1 MYRYPTHLVPTVKM
15 RFEKVRYTPN
25 SRKYCVCV
33 CVCVCVCG
41 CVGVWVGVW
50 VCVGGWVVGCVC
62 VCVCVCARDS
72 STHICLIHLNVCTI
86 VENYVLLLRNHK
98 RTPCILFTT
107 CTLVHCGATHTTL
120 SRTSS
125 SQWEQ
130 GACTLFPSDF
140 CAEKQGV

>member
-1 MYRYPTHLVPTVKM
+1 M
-15 RFEKVRYTPN
+15 
-25 SRKYCVCV
+25 CVCV
-33 CVCVCVCG
+33 CVWVG
-41 CVGVWVGVW
+41 VGVWVLCGC
-50 VCVGGWVVGCVC
+50 VCVGVCVWVG

-98 RTPCILFTT
+98 RTPFILFTT

-140 CAEKQGV
+140 CAEKARCVEVFYVSSEWFDCTEPSRTSSSQCEQGV